1 MPTILRIGP
10 YRFFFYANEGG
21 EPRHVHVQHD
31 SRLAKFW
38 LDPPAL
44 ASSNGFS
51 ARDLHKLL
59 DMVETH
65 RKPISEAWDE
75 FFAR

>member
-10 YRFFFYANEGG
+10 YRLFFYANEGD
-21 EPRHVHVQHD
+21 EPRHVHIQHER
-31 SRLAKFW
+31 RLAKFW

-44 ASSNGFS
+44 ASSTGFS
-51 ARDLHKLL
+51 ARDLHKMLGL
-59 DMVETH
+59 VETH
-65 RKPISEAWDE
+65 RKVLSENWNE